1 MMILLGKQYPA
12 MFDDEVA
19 CYRNVLPIANNVN
32 GSRYSITLMK
42 PSSAALIHYPESASL
57 KYIIIPR
64 RIQYFNVSSTSFR
77 ACNLEILTRIYFP
90 N

>member
-1 MMILLGKQYPA
+1 MMILLSKQYPA

-19 CYRNVLPIANNVN
+19 CYRNVLANNVN

-57 KYIIIPR
+57 KYIIIIPR
-64 RIQYFNVSSTSFR
+64 RIQYFNVSSASFR

>member
-1 MMILLGKQYPA
+1 MMILLSKQYPA

-64 RIQYFNVSSTSFR
+64 RIQYFVNSIQS
-77 ACNLEILTRIYFP
+77 L
-90 N
+90 